1 MKLILIKALSFL
13 PLMDFNPIKP
23 GFGLLLWTTVIFGLF
38 WLIVGRMA
46 FKPIA
51 QALKKR
57 ENDIQ
62 ESLDEAKRAK
72 EEMANLKAENQQL
85 LAQAREERALILK
98 EAKDVKNEIIK
109 EAKSKAKEE
118 AKKIVISAKHE
129 IETQKKIAITEVKN
143 QVGMMA
149 LDIAEKVIRKE
160 LKENKDQ
167 QGFVEKL
174 VKEIK
179 LN

>member
-1 MKLILIKALSFL
+1 MYSIALKALSFL

-57 ENDIQ
+57 ETDIQ
-62 ESLDEAKRAK
+62 DSLDMAKSAK
-72 EEMANLKAENQQL
+72 EEMAAMKAENEQL

-98 EAKDVKNEIIK
+98 EAKDVKNEIIN
-109 EAKSKAKEE
+109 EAKTKAKEE
-118 AKKIVISAKHE
+118 AKKIVTSAMQE
-129 IETQKKIAITEVKN
+129 IDNQKKAAITEVKN

-149 LDIAEKVIRKE
+149 LGIAEKVIRKE

-167 QGFVEKL
+167 QNFVEQL

>member
-1 MKLILIKALSFL
+1 MNIIVLKALAFL

-38 WLIVGRMA
+38 WLIVGKMA

-51 QALKKR
+51 EALKKR
-57 ENDIQ
+57 SNDIQ
-62 ESLDEAKRAK
+62 DSLDEAKRAK
-72 EEMANLKAENQQL
+72 EEMATMQAENEQL
-85 LAQAREERALILK
+85 LAKAREERALILK
-98 EAKDVKNEIIK
+98 EAKDVKNEIIN
-109 EAKSKAKEE
+109 EAKTKAREE
-118 AKKIVISAKHE
+118 AKKIVTSAKHE
-129 IETQKKIAITEVKN
+129 IESQKKAAITEVKN

-167 QGFVEKL
+167 QGFVEAL
-174 VKEIK
+174 VNEIK

>member
-1 MKLILIKALSFL
+1 MKLLLFKGLSLI

-23 GFGLLLWTTVIFGLF
+23 GFGLILWTTIIFGLF
-38 WLIVGRMA
+38 WFIVGKLA

-51 QALKKR
+51 NALKKR
-57 ENDIQ
+57 EKDIQ
-62 ESLDEAKRAK
+62 DSLDEAKNARI
-72 EEMANLKAENQQL
+72 EMAKLNTENEQL
-85 LAQAREERALILK
+85 LAKTRTERALILK
-98 EAKDVKNEIIK
+98 EAKDVKNEIIN
-109 EAKSKAKEE
+109 EAKVRAKEE
-118 AKKIVISAKHE
+118 AKKIVVSAKLE
-129 IETQKKIAITEVKN
+129 IENQKKAAIAEVKN